1 MIDLLSTGLNELR
14 DLMCRLGEGAFR
26 ANQIFD
32 WVYRKKITDFDS
44 MTNLSKA
51 LRAKLR
57 EELYF
62 PLMEVVNKQV
72 SSDGTEK
79 FLWRLH
85 DGEYIESVL
94 LRHPEHFTFCISS
107 QVGCALGCS
116 FCATGAGGFTRNLS
130 AGEIVGQVLL
140 MEKDL
145 GSEVDNIVF
154 MGMGEPF
161 LNEENLYA
169 SIDILHEPAGRN
181 LGIRHFTIST
191 AGLPEGIMRLADSGR
206 DLRLSVSLHSCD
218 DRIRSLLM
226 PVNRRFPLSTLRASL
241 DYYQR
246 KTGNRL
252 TFEYA
257 LVKGMNDSKEDVE
270 RLVKYLEGLK
280 AFVNVIP
287 VNPVDREHER
297 PDEKTIDEFVKA
309 IKSKGIEAALRYE
322 RGIDIAAACG
332 QLRRQKGGRAWK
344 EEGE

>member
-1 MIDLLSTGLNELR
+1 
-14 DLMCRLGEGAFR
+14 
-26 ANQIFD
+26 
-32 WVYRKKITDFDS
+32 
-44 MTNLSKA
+44 
-51 LRAKLR
+51 
-57 EELYF
+57 
-62 PLMEVVNKQV
+62 
-72 SSDGTEK
+72 
-79 FLWRLH
+79 
-85 DGEYIESVL
+85 
-94 LRHPEHFTFCISS
+94 
-107 QVGCALGCS
+107 
-116 FCATGAGGFTRNLS
+116 
-130 AGEIVGQVLL
+130 
-140 MEKDL
+140 
-145 GSEVDNIVF
+145 
-154 MGMGEPF
+154 
-161 LNEENLYA
+161 
-169 SIDILHEPAGRN
+169 
-181 LGIRHFTIST
+181 
-191 AGLPEGIMRLADSGR
+191 MRLADSGR

-241 DYYQR
+241 DYYQT

-322 RGIDIAAACG
+322 RGIDITAACG
-332 QLRRQKGGRAWK
+332 QLRRQKGGRVWK